1 MLVLTWRRIGD
12 MSDQRLGPTVAK
24 ALIAS
29 AAMATLIALVLSATD
44 RFGGLDGLPGQLLAV
59 ILPAGIGILAYLGL
73 ASVLKMEE
81 ISRLSTMVRQRL
93 RGSNLD

>member
-1 MLVLTWRRIGD
+1 
-12 MSDQRLGPTVAK
+12 
-24 ALIAS
+24 
-29 AAMATLIALVLSATD
+29 
-44 RFGGLDGLPGQLLAV
+44 LPGQLLAV

-73 ASVLKMEE
+73 ASVLQIGE